1 MPYVLGTC
9 CVGFGMQAWEKP
21 VFDQPFELWK
31 DDGVLHLV
39 LAKGARVRM
48 RDMKEFIRLVAAL
61 DRSGAAPVV
70 MEYPEQVWVED
81 HARAFL
87 RRVCGS
93 NGHPVALYATDRTGL
108 AQAELF
114 KHVERP
120 AFPFRVFTMR
130 EAAYRWARERRQL
143 ADVLARDR
151 T

>member
-1 MPYVLGTC
+1 MHAHSC
-9 CVGFGMQAWEKP
+9 AGFAVP
-21 VFDQPFELWK
+21 TDILW
-31 DDGVLHLV
+31 
-39 LAKGARVRM
+39 
-48 RDMKEFIRLVAAL
+48 
-61 DRSGAAPVV
+61 P
-70 MEYPEQVWVED
+70 
-81 HARAFL
+81 
-87 RRVCGS
+87 
-93 NGHPVALYATDRTGL
+93 YATDRTGL